1 MPRTLTSDDVDAFK
15 QRIIDAAE
23 LQFAEHGPEAVT
35 IRQLATAVGVSAMT
49 PYRYFADKDAI
60 LAAVRARAFDRHAQ
74 ALETAFELARGGDE
88 AAESGAVAE
97 AYIRFAEEHPA
108 AYKLMFDV
116 NQPSAGEYPDL
127 VRAGERSR
135 QTMTAYLEK
144 AVADG
149 RLKGEAA
156 FIGHLYWSAI
166 HGPLMLQ
173 LSGMLTGGIRAR
185 DLIVPMLAALDRE
198 VWGKKAGMAS

>member
-1 MPRTLTSDDVDAFK
+1 MPRTLTPDDVDAFK

-23 LQFAEHGPEAVT
+23 LMFAEHGPEAVT
-35 IRQLATAVGVSAMT
+35 IRQLAGAVGVSPMT

-74 ALETAFELARGGDE
+74 ALETAFELAGGGAE
-88 AAESGAVAE
+88 AAKSGAVAE

-116 NQPSAGEYPDL
+116 NQPSAGDYPDL

-135 QTMTAYLEK
+135 RTMTVYLRQ
-144 AVADG
+144 AVGDG
-149 RLKGEAA
+149 RLRGDPD

-173 LSGMLTGGIRAR
+173 LSGMLGDRIRAR
-185 DLIVPMLAALDRE
+185 DLIVPMLAALDRQ
-198 VWGKKAGMAS
+198 VWATDAS